1 MEQTTSQHLPY
12 PTENDPANAALQLQ
26 VLAEAIDAKLVAQ
39 FALARQAFNVPAIM
53 VNLSANQ
60 TGISNGTTTDILFDQ
75 ILFEY
80 PSGAWSLTPQFPFFP
95 ETGYYRIGL
104 FVNSVPSGG
113 VTANSACTIT
123 LRYPYVQQ
131 IPYTL
136 YTIESYQDRCYQ
148 SNTSGE
154 YQLIE
159 AMVRCDVV
167 NTTPAYPSAQDYSGI
182 TATINHA
189 NVASTVNVLAGSKMW
204 AWKTSELED

>member
-1 MEQTTSQHLPY
+1 MEQTISQHLPY
-12 PTENDPANAALQLQ
+12 PGPNDPANAALQLQ
-26 VLAEAIDAKLVAQ
+26 ALAEAIDAKLVDQ
-39 FALARQAFNVPAIM
+39 FAVARQAFNVPAIM

-60 TGISNGTTTDILFDQ
+60 TGVLNGTTTDILFDETVVEFGDWD
-75 ILFEY
+75 LA
-80 PSGAWSLTPQFPFFP
+80 PPFPFFP

-104 FVNSVPSGG
+104 FVNSIPSGA

-136 YTIESYQDRCYQ
+136 YTVESYQDRCYQ
-148 SNTSGE
+148 SNTGGE

-182 TATINHA
+182 SATINHA